1 MLFANRWRLI
11 VGFLFPLLGLFAC
24 SPGSGPAHEAPPHPV
39 LASPFQGEFR
49 VSSVSDHEYPFQFK
63 DNNGYLLSWWGE
75 KLPGVDGH
83 QGYDFPM
90 PEGTPLLAVY
100 DGEVVFA
107 GWENPFYC
115 PPLDKTVSG
124 LGVVLRHRLP
134 NGEVFL
140 SIYAHM
146 SEVQVK
152 VGDQVSTGQVLGL
165 SGNTGCSTGPHLHFE
180 MRRAKGTE
188 WPVFDPYGWSGEGED
203 PWSKHPS
210 GVSSVW
216 LWAEGKAPPLFSEVS
231 LPPNPKSTD
240 RAPVAITRVRYMG
253 VSDATNP
260 NNEFVEITVD
270 PRFASAPVS
279 LEGFLLKNRLGEAFA
294 FPDISLEPGASIRVY
309 SGQGSP
315 TGETLFWGRTQPAW
329 DNWGDCAQ
337 LVYPSGARYLL
348 GYRSGCASV
357 QGLGVLL
364 REEPGVLQDAHNLPL
379 P

>member
-1 MLFANRWRLI
+1 MRLSEWLFLT
-11 VGFLFPLLGLFAC
+11 LGLVGC
-24 SPGSGPAHEAPPHPV
+24 SPGSSPVGKVNPSPV

-49 VSSVSDHEYPFQFK
+49 VTNVSDHEYPFQFQ

-100 DGEVVFA
+100 DGEVTFA

-134 NGEVFL
+134 NGEVLL

-146 SEVQVK
+146 SEVHVRT
-152 VGDQVSTGQVLGL
+152 GDQVRTGQVLGL

-180 MRRAKGTE
+180 MRRLRGTS
-188 WPVFDPYGWSGEGED
+188 WPVFDPYGWEGEGED

-216 LWAEGKAPPLFSEVS
+216 LWAEGKAPPLFAEVN
-231 LPPNPKSTD
+231 LPPNPQPTD
-240 RAPVAITRVRYMG
+240 RALVAITRVRYMG
-253 VSDATNP
+253 VNDALNP

-270 PRFASAPVS
+270 PRFASGPVS
-279 LEGFLLKNRLGEAFA
+279 LEGFLLRNKLGETFA
-294 FPDISLEPGASIRVY
+294 FPNLTLEPGASLRVY
-309 SGQGSP
+309 TGQGNP
-315 TGETLFWGRTQPAW
+315 TREALFWNRTQPAW

-337 LVYPSGARYLL
+337 LVYPSGGRYRV
-348 GYRSGCASV
+348 GYRSGCAV
-357 QGLGVLL
+357 TQGFKVLA
-364 REEPGVLQDAHNLPL
+364 EEKKDALLDAHRLPL

>member
-1 MLFANRWRLI
+1 MLPRRLLHLSEWL
-11 VGFLFPLLGLFAC
+11 FLTLGLVGC
-24 SPGSGPAHEAPPHPV
+24 SPGSSPVGKVDPPPV

-49 VSSVSDHEYPFQFK
+49 VTNVSDHEYPFQFQ
-63 DNNGYLLSWWGE
+63 DNNGYLFSWWGE

-90 PEGTPLLAVY
+90 PEGTPLLAAY
-100 DGEVVFA
+100 DGEVTFA

-146 SEVQVK
+146 SEVHVK
-152 VGDQVSTGQVLGL
+152 TGDLVRTGQVLGL

-180 MRRAKGTE
+180 MRRLRGTA
-188 WPVFDPYGWSGEGED
+188 WPVFDPYGWEGEGED

-216 LWAEGKAPPLFSEVS
+216 LWAEGKAPSLFSEVN
-231 LPPNPKSTD
+231 LPPNPQPTD

-253 VSDATNP
+253 VNDALNP

-270 PRFASAPVS
+270 PRFASAPVA
-279 LEGFLLKNRLGEAFA
+279 LRGFLLQNKLGETFA
-294 FPDISLEPGASIRVY
+294 FPDLTLEPGASLRVY
-309 SGQGSP
+309 TGQGNP
-315 TGETLFWGRTQPAW
+315 TREALFWNRTQPAW
-329 DNWGDCAQ
+329 DNWGDCVQ
-337 LVYPSGARYLL
+337 LVYPSGGRYRV
-348 GYRSGCASV
+348 GYRSGCAV
-357 QGLGVLL
+357 TQGFKVLV
-364 REEPGVLQDAHNLPL
+364 EEKEDALLDAHRLPL